1 MNIIRF
7 LHLILFGILLGLT
20 SCQEAM
26 LLSPQEEEMTLEIV
40 TDTKQPTRTALMDD
54 GKSVLWEQGDAIAV
68 YDYVATKRK
77 FIAEINEGTTRF
89 KGNITPK
96 HSDFL
101 AVYPFDLAEEELS
114 TQKIVMTLP
123 SEQIAVNGGFSSNTN
138 LSIAKGERNIDG
150 SPSQVRF
157 RNICQLFKLN
167 VPSYIAN
174 RMTKVVLSTSK
185 AIAGKLLID
194 YSGANPTVTVDNQEN
209 LSITLL
215 PPTGSSTFAEG
226 TYYIALAP
234 VMIEGFTLSM
244 TDTNGKTYSQQSKAM
259 FGGTSGVIYNLGTLD
274 MVEQPTITSQHVYS
288 SGILQGTEVSLTA
301 PVPDSEWS
309 ATITNAAGKTVR
321 TLSKG
326 NGTLR
331 SGASDASWPYLP
343 KGAYTVNY
351 TFLTANG
358 KEISSSVSFQ
368 ITENPEFGLTHHAAS
383 SYTYYLGDGVEKNIV
398 RANATEAFTVTAIS
412 SAVTGISAAI
422 LNNTNYA
429 VSYTNDFG
437 GSIKASSNSS
447 VTYND
452 KKYSATGAYTL
463 GATATFD
470 GVTRNASKRIYI
482 TGLPY
487 TAVPPTKND
496 WDGDADNWNYSKNNH
511 IGVRLGKMTGNQ
523 QISKSFNIPANVDVN
538 VKQDVDVHTSTI
550 GTTYTLY
557 AGGTSIFNL
566 EAGGKA
572 ASENC
577 HEDKGTYP
585 GTLTVDNPSV
595 VCDNSYGNAPFFETY
610 GTHLLIREI
619 TVKYR

>member
-26 LLSPQEEEMTLEIV
+26 LLSPREEEMTLEIV

-77 FIAEINEGTTRF
+77 FITEINEGTTRF

-244 TDTNGKTYSQQSKAM
+244 TDTNGKTYSQQSKA
-259 FGGTSGVIYNLGTLD
+259 
-274 MVEQPTITSQHVYS
+274 E
-288 SGILQGTEVSLTA
+288 
-301 PVPDSEWS
+301 
-309 ATITNAAGKTVR
+309 
-321 TLSKG
+321 
-326 NGTLR
+326 
-331 SGASDASWPYLP
+331 
-343 KGAYTVNY
+343 
-351 TFLTANG
+351 
-358 KEISSSVSFQ
+358 
-368 ITENPEFGLTHHAAS
+368 
-383 SYTYYLGDGVEKNIV
+383 
-398 RANATEAFTVTAIS
+398 
-412 SAVTGISAAI
+412 
-422 LNNTNYA
+422 
-429 VSYTNDFG
+429 
-437 GSIKASSNSS
+437 
-447 VTYND
+447 
-452 KKYSATGAYTL
+452 
-463 GATATFD
+463 
-470 GVTRNASKRIYI
+470 
-482 TGLPY
+482 
-487 TAVPPTKND
+487 
-496 WDGDADNWNYSKNNH
+496 
-511 IGVRLGKMTGNQ
+511 
-523 QISKSFNIPANVDVN
+523 
-538 VKQDVDVHTSTI
+538 
-550 GTTYTLY
+550 
-557 AGGTSIFNL
+557 
-566 EAGGKA
+566 
-572 ASENC
+572 
-577 HEDKGTYP
+577 
-585 GTLTVDNPSV
+585 
-595 VCDNSYGNAPFFETY
+595 
-610 GTHLLIREI
+610 
-619 TVKYR
+619 